1 MDGCL
6 WVRVGR
12 DDCRCGG
19 VSYLPGLGLRVLWFI
34 EQWGSGCRCGG
45 LPTCQAWS
53 CGIVKDCRG
62 VLVQW

>member
-19 VSYLPGLGLRVLWFI
+19 VSYLPRAGADGVVVYSNIGEETVVVAGCLLAKLGAV
-34 EQWGSGCRCGG
+34 ES
-45 LPTCQAWS
+45 
-53 CGIVKDCRG
+53 
-62 VLVQW
+62 